1 MQGFPANAPVR
12 TAHVTL
18 SLPSRF
24 TGWIRSPSVRVA
36 ALFAFAGIGFA
47 GGNLLLARAL
57 TRSEFGLVALWLAV
71 YYLGGAL
78 APWGADGIVNR
89 RRILPGWR
97 LIRRVLFTSAVTAGL
112 AVVVANL
119 LYPFSPVHLAL
130 LGFGIVA
137 LGIGTV
143 AAAQFQARHR
153 FLTAMSIWQGSNI
166 VLLFVAVGTVLWSDP
181 GVLLPVAVFTG
192 GAALVAVAGWLG
204 LRRVHEEEE
213 DVTGDPYEWG
223 EALSYYLAASATAFL
238 PQIERLF
245 IPRVLSLE
253 DLAVFGVLAALV
265 ISPYRMLQSGVGYT
279 LFPRLRA
286 APSRRERRR
295 LLGEELRT
303 MAVIGGGA
311 GIAVW
316 YLAPWVTGLF
326 LGDKYELGSELV
338 LAGLVA
344 GIAKLVGA
352 LGRALVSALGSTRDL
367 ALYGTASWVALAA
380 AGVGAVF
387 GARWGVPGVIYGT
400 TAGLLI
406 RSLLALVL
414 GLRYVIGPERALDR
428 RTIDEEPAPRLEVS

>member
-1 MQGFPANAPVR
+1 M
-12 TAHVTL
+12 
-18 SLPSRF
+18 
-24 TGWIRSPSVRVA
+24 RVA
-36 ALFAFAGIGFA
+36 VLFAFAGVGFA

-57 TRSEFGLVALWLAV
+57 TRFEFGLVALWLAV

-89 RRILPGWR
+89 RRILPQWR
-97 LIRRVLFTSAVTAGL
+97 LVRRVLFTSAVTASL
-112 AVVVANL
+112 AILVANL
-119 LYPFSPVHLAL
+119 LYPFEALHLAL
-130 LGFGIVA
+130 LGVGIVA
-137 LGIGTV
+137 FGMGTV

-166 VLLFVAVGTVLWSDP
+166 VLLFAAVVALLWSDV
-181 GVLLPVAVFTG
+181 GVLVPIAVFTG
-192 GAALVAVAGWLG
+192 GAAIVSAAGWLG
-204 LRRVHEEEE
+204 LRRVHEDE
-213 DVTGDPYEWG
+213 DVAGEPYQWS

-279 LFPRLRA
+279 LFPRLSA
-286 APSRRERRR
+286 ATSRRDYRR
-295 LLGEELRT
+295 LLREELRT
-303 MAVIGGGA
+303 MVVVGGAA

-326 LGDKYELGSELV
+326 LGDKYELGPELV

-344 GIAKLVGA
+344 GVAKLVGA
-352 LGRALVSALGSTRDL
+352 VGRALVSALGSNRDL
-367 ALYGTASWVALAA
+367 ALYGAASWMALAA
-380 AGVGAVF
+380 AGVGAVY

-400 TAGLLI
+400 MVGLLL
-406 RSLLALVL
+406 RSLFALVL
-414 GLRYVIGPERALDR
+414 GLRHVTGPERAPTDR
-428 RTIDEEPAPRLEVS
+428 VAGTGPSPGLEVS

>member
-1 MQGFPANAPVR
+1 MRAPS
-12 TAHVTL
+12 VTVGL
-18 SLPSRF
+18 WSRF
-24 TGWIRSPSVRVA
+24 SAWIRSPSVRVA
-36 ALFAFAGIGFA
+36 VLFAFAGVGFA

-57 TRSEFGLVALWLAV
+57 TRTEFGLVALWLAV

-89 RRILPGWR
+89 RRILPKWR
-97 LIRRVLFTSAVTAGL
+97 LVRRVLFTSVVTASL
-112 AVVVANL
+112 AILVANF
-119 LYPFSPVHLAL
+119 LYPFDPLHLML
-130 LGFGIVA
+130 LGAGIVA
-137 LGIGTV
+137 FGMGTV

-153 FLTAMSIWQGSNI
+153 FLTAMTIWQGSNI
-166 VLLFVAVGTVLWSDP
+166 VLLFAAVVALLWSDV
-181 GVLLPVAVFTG
+181 GVLVPIAVFTG
-192 GAALVAVAGWLG
+192 GAAMVSAAGWLG
-204 LRRVHEEEE
+204 LRRVHEDE
-213 DVTGDPYEWG
+213 DVAGEPYQWR

-279 LFPRLRA
+279 LFPRLSA
-286 APSRRERRR
+286 ASSRLDYRR
-295 LLGEELRT
+295 LLRDELRT
-303 MAVIGGGA
+303 MVVVGGAA

-326 LGDKYELGSELV
+326 LGDKYELGPELV

-344 GIAKLVGA
+344 GVAKLVGA
-352 LGRALVSALGSTRDL
+352 LGRALVSALGSNRDL
-367 ALYGTASWVALAA
+367 AVYGAASWMALAA
-380 AGVGAVF
+380 AGVGAVY

-400 TAGLLI
+400 TAGLLL

-414 GLRYVIGPERALDR
+414 GLRHVTGPERQ
-428 RTIDEEPAPRLEVS
+428 PADVVTGTGRPPGPEIS